1 MNKFDDDKKNTT
13 TQEDDEHRVDIQLS
27 VPISVLISAARN
39 TFDVANIV
47 FGLARILI
55 IAVLSY
61 EILGKTLFVGLIV
74 TPILVGFIYYCF
86 SVYYAIVDT
95 PDDFDFYDDDD
106 DDDEHF
112 KKM

>member
-1 MNKFDDDKKNTT
+1 MNKFDNDKKNASI
-13 TQEDDEHRVDIQLS
+13 QEDDEHQVDIQLS
-27 VPISVLISAARN
+27 VPISVLVSAAAN
-39 TFDVANIV
+39 TVDVVNLVFNI
-47 FGLARILI
+47 AQILV

-86 SVYYAIVDT
+86 SVYYEIVDT
-95 PDDFDFYDDDD
+95 PDDFDFYDDE
-106 DDDEHF
+106 DDEHF

>member
-1 MNKFDDDKKNTT
+1 MNKFDNDKKNTSI
-13 TQEDDEHRVDIQLS
+13 QEDDEHQVNIQLS
-27 VPISVLISAARN
+27 VPISVLVSAAAN
-39 TFDVANIV
+39 TVDIVNLVFNI
-47 FGLARILI
+47 ARILV

-86 SVYYAIVDT
+86 SVYYEIVGT
-95 PDDFDFYDDDD
+95 PDDFDFYDDDE
-106 DDDEHF
+106 DDEHF

>member
-1 MNKFDDDKKNTT
+1 MNKFDEDKKNTSI
-13 TQEDDEHRVDIQLS
+13 QEDDEYQVDIQLS

-39 TFDVANIV
+39 TVDVVNLVFNI
-47 FGLARILI
+47 AQILV

-86 SVYYAIVDT
+86 SVYYSIVDT
-95 PDDFDFYDDDD
+95 PDDFDFYDDDE
-106 DDDEHF
+106 DDEHF
-112 KKM
+112 KKL